1 MKKFI
6 PISTFHKLFKSY
18 SDLLSYDGL
27 SVFIDRLKSSEGE
40 NISASL
46 GLKPSELMY
55 FIETVSKTENVLFY
69 GWIEQNSNLF
79 KFLTENKIT
88 FYEDKEGHLQHQLG
102 ASFQKFLSP
111 FLSNQLIK
119 HQGERELGK
128 LEKLFSFV
136 QLLDVEHRS
145 VIENNLLESLM
156 PEVKSV
162 ISNASSITDEQELI
176 QVVKPMMDDRILTIV
191 NSMSKA
197 SYGFKVDYVDDCL
210 SVLKMQSCTP
220 RFANWVLKRL
230 EEIEMNKEHE
240 HKVLDLRGELIAG
253 NLAVKNHGKRKINF
267 RFRNV
272 AMFVFTI
279 TAVGLIGYLV
289 FYKPFS
295 RVEDVLF
302 TNDTSFMQFS
312 KEERLTIDSLLLA
325 MKGQKAE
332 DELRIDQGI
341 SLIGESDELTIR
353 KSFENPILERTYK
366 DLIMD
371 AEYREDLYQDSCNTD
386 VLFKPIPGSSDLKSR
401 NANIETMIKNESE
414 YDAIIVVSENTS
426 KGSTFSMIILEGET
440 KKIEINRYDLLKIV
454 PGNNLQNYNPIIQ
467 DEGLPSKHFIQHF
480 CKIDFNYKEGVTT
493 DYQMVNLF
501 EGRNKL
507 LLMGDIGGSF
517 KVIDINGAFA
527 TQ

>member
-6 PISTFHKLFKSY
+6 PISIFRELYASHGDILTSE
-18 SDLLSYDGL
+18 GL
-27 SVFIDRLKSSEGE
+27 NKFVERLKSEEG
-40 NISASL
+40 ILICRSSQIL
-46 GLKPSELMY
+46 TDDFKFFVLTLLKQ
-55 FIETVSKTENVLFY
+55 ENVLFY
-69 GWIEQNSNLF
+69 GWVEQNKTLF
-79 KFLTENKIT
+79 ELLTENRVS

-102 ASFQKFLSP
+102 ESFQKFLSP

-119 HQGERELGK
+119 RKGERELVS

-145 VIENNLLESLM
+145 VIENNLLEGLM

-191 NSMSKA
+191 NSLSKA

-210 SVLKMQSCTP
+210 SVLKTKSCTP
-220 RFANWVLKRL
+220 RFANWVLKKL
-230 EEIEMNKEHE
+230 ENIELNKEHE
-240 HKVLDLRGELIAG
+240 HKVVELRNELIAG
-253 NLAVKNHGKRKINF
+253 NLIVKNHGKRKINL

-272 AMFVFTI
+272 AMFVFAI
-279 TAVGLIGYLV
+279 SAVGLIGYLV

-312 KEERLTIDSLLLA
+312 KEERFRIDSLLVA
-325 MKGQKAE
+325 MKGQTAE
-332 DELRIDQGI
+332 DELRIDQGAP
-341 SLIGESDELTIR
+341 LIGDSDELTIR
-353 KSFENPILERTYK
+353 KSFENPTLERIYK
-366 DLIMD
+366 DLIKD
-371 AEYREDLYQDSCNTD
+371 AEYREYLYQDSCKNA
-386 VLFKPIPGSSDLKSR
+386 VSFKLIPGSSDLEKR
-401 NANIETMIKNESE
+401 KANIETMIKNESD
-414 YDAIIVVSENTS
+414 YDAIIVVSENT
-426 KGSTFSMIILEGET
+426 KNGETFSMILLKGET
-440 KKIEINRYDLLKIV
+440 KNFEINKYNFLKII
-454 PGNNLQNYNPIIQ
+454 PGNDLQKHATLSEEDQ
-467 DEGLPSKHFIQHF
+467 PSKNFKQHF
-480 CKIDFNYKEGVTT
+480 CDIDFNYKEGIKT
-493 DYQMVNLF
+493 DYQMINLF

-517 KVIDINGAFA
+517 KVIDINGAFE